1 MISFKVKDE
10 KDNQMMADFM
20 TVMLER
26 SPSLWKDCS
35 FFTSVSSMIESLDD
49 CLKYVLGLK
58 RIFRGNS
65 CIVCV
70 TSLRDLGKRL
80 CELVF
85 PCVIFLTI

>member
-1 MISFKVKDE
+1 MVDPLIISLVISFKVKDE

-26 SPSLWKDCS
+26 SPSLRKDCS

-49 CLKYVLGLK
+49 CLKYVFGLK

-65 CIVCV
+65 CIVCCDKFERFGQAAV
-70 TSLRDLGKRL
+70 
-80 CELVF
+80 
-85 PCVIFLTI
+85 